1 MDDLRSFLQEIG
13 SENVVT
19 PVDIPKLDWHE
30 LFRTS
35 DDEIFADS
43 EQLMQKYSIL
53 ADTLGELSSP
63 AYSQVDLA
71 ARVAHSQYE
80 LFFEREGQTRLLRA
94 LRILLSED
102 YTADMLCTDAEAYLA
117 DR

>member
-43 EQLMQKYSIL
+43 ERLMQSKRYS
-53 ADTLGELSSP
+53 
-63 AYSQVDLA
+63 A
-71 ARVAHSQYE
+71 APSGRCA
-80 LFFEREGQTRLLRA
+80 
-94 LRILLSED
+94 
-102 YTADMLCTDAEAYLA
+102 
-117 DR
+117 